1 MDARIARQRSRTY
14 TDLASAF
21 SKPQPGLER
30 EFTRLF
36 LGPGRPV
43 VHPYE
48 SVHRE
53 GRMMGNPALDV
64 RRFMADE
71 GVTPAGQ
78 ILPDHVS
85 IELAFMAYLTSCE
98 ASFWETGDEER
109 ANHYLDRQERFL
121 REHLMQWLPQFCHR
135 ILTGRP
141 HAHYSALARHLQSVV
156 AADLLQIQDRLP
168 RASDDP
174 SIEVEM
180 RDWWRVWVGSGC
192 TLCRVCVQVCGPGA
206 LRLVPQETATSLS
219 YEATLC
225 NGCAACQRWCP
236 EEAIHVD
243 RVDECPAGS
252 ELVRS
257 AKLTCPGCGRLYA
270 PATMVDNVRGLLGEM
285 GEAMLQRLIMCP
297 DCKSKDMR
305 LSVEKRSSRQ
315 AG

>member
-1 MDARIARQRSRTY
+1 VDARIARQRSKTY

-21 SKPQPGLER
+21 SKPEPGLER

-53 GRMMGNPALDV
+53 GRMMGTPAVEV

-71 GVTPAGQ
+71 GVTPYGR

-85 IELAFMAYLTSCE
+85 VELAFMGYLTRCE
-98 ASFWETGDEER
+98 ASSWEAGDGER
-109 ANHYLDRQERFL
+109 AIHYLNRQERFL
-121 REHLMQWLPQFCHR
+121 REHLMRWLPQFCHR

-141 HAHYSALARHLQSVV
+141 HAHYSALAHGLQSAV
-156 AADLLQIQDRLP
+156 AADLLQIQAW
-168 RASDDP
+168 RAATPDDA
-174 SIEVEM
+174 SAGGEM
-180 RDWWRVWVGSGC
+180 RDWWRVGVDSDC
-192 TLCRVCVQVCGPGA
+192 TLCSVCVQVCGPGA
-206 LRLVPQETATSLS
+206 LRLVSQETATILS

-236 EEAIHVD
+236 EEAIHVN

-257 AKLTCPGCGRLYA
+257 ARLTCPGCGRLYA
-270 PATMVDNVRGLLGEM
+270 PASMVDNVRGLLGEM

-297 DCKSKDMR
+297 DCKTKDMR
-305 LSVEKRSSRQ
+305 LGVEKRSSRQ

>member
-1 MDARIARQRSRTY
+1 VDARVADQRCRTY
-14 TDLASAF
+14 TDLATAF

-53 GRMMGNPALDV
+53 GRMMGHPALNV

-71 GVTPAGQ
+71 GVTPAGHT
-78 ILPDHVS
+78 LPDHVS
-85 IELAFMAYLTSCE
+85 MELAFMAYLTSCE
-98 ASFWETGDEER
+98 ASSREEGDGEK
-109 ANHYLDRQERFL
+109 AVHYLNRQERFL
-121 REHLMQWLPQFCHR
+121 QEHLMRWLPQFCHR

-141 HAHYSALARHLQSVV
+141 HAYYSALARRVQSFV
-156 AADLLQIQDRLP
+156 AADLLQIQDLLA
-168 RASDDP
+168 RAPDDMSP
-174 SIEVEM
+174 EAEL
-180 RDWWRVWVGSGC
+180 RDWWHVSVGSGC
-192 TLCRVCVQVCGPGA
+192 TLCRVCLQVCRPGA
-206 LRLVPQETATSLS
+206 LRLVSQETVTILS

-225 NGCAACQRWCP
+225 DGCAACQRWCP
-236 EEAIHVD
+236 EESIHVD
-243 RVDECPAGS
+243 RADECTTGS

-270 PATMVDNVRGLLGEM
+270 PASMVDNVRGRLGEIS
-285 GEAMLQRLIMCP
+285 EAMLQRLIMCP
-297 DCKSKDMR
+297 DCKTKDMR
-305 LSVEKRSSRQ
+305 LGVEKRSSRQ